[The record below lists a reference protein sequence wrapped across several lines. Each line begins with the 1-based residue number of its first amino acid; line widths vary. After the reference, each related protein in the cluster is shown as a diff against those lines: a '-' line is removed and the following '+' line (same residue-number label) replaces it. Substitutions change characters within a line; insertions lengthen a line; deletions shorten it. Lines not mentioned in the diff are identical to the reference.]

1 MIREWQEAFILH
13 QRPYGNT
20 SVIAEVFTR
29 NYGRVSVLAR
39 GAKNPKSKF
48 FGYLTP
54 FSKLKIM
61 VSGRSDLKTLTHIE
75 RDNYHFSE
83 SLSTHSFS
91 LLYVNEI
98 MMQILPQ
105 QAIAAE
111 LFNLYENLMEQIHQ
125 SFQLDHILR
134 AFELELLSI
143 LGYGINLKTEANSNQ
158 PIRASLRYDFVPE
171 FGFKQMDNGN
181 FTGQDII
188 AISKDDYG
196 SINKELFKHLTQT
209 ALSFSLNAQ
218 LRSKKIFKSI
228 GS

>member
-20 SVIAEVFTR
+20 SIIAEAFTR
-29 NYGRVSVLAR
+29 NYGKVSVLAR

-48 FGYLTP
+48 FGYLSP

-61 VSGRSDLKTLTHIE
+61 VSGRSDLKTLTHVE
-75 RDNYHFSE
+75 RENYRFSE
-83 SLSTHSFS
+83 SISKHSFS

-98 MMQILPQ
+98 MIQILPQ
-105 QAIAAE
+105 QANAAE
-111 LFNLYENLMEQIHQ
+111 LFNLYENLMEQLHQ
-125 SFQLDHILR
+125 SSELDYILR

-171 FGFKQMDNGN
+171 FGFKQMDDGD
-181 FTGQDII
+181 FAGKDII
-188 AISKDDYG
+188 AISEDDY
-196 SINKELFKHLTQT
+196 SCINRQLFKHLTQT

>member
-83 SLSTHSFS
+83 SSLHTLSVC
-91 LLYVNEI
+91 Y
-98 MMQILPQ
+98 M
-105 QAIAAE
+105 
-111 LFNLYENLMEQIHQ
+111 
-125 SFQLDHILR
+125 
-134 AFELELLSI
+134 
-143 LGYGINLKTEANSNQ
+143 
-158 PIRASLRYDFVPE
+158 
-171 FGFKQMDNGN
+171 
-181 FTGQDII
+181 
-188 AISKDDYG
+188 
-196 SINKELFKHLTQT
+196 
-209 ALSFSLNAQ
+209 
-218 LRSKKIFKSI
+218 
-228 GS
+228 

>member
-61 VSGRSDLKTLTHIE
+61 VSGRSDLNTLTHIE

-158 PIRASLRYDFVPE
+158 PIRASLRYDCILYTSDAADE
-171 FGFKQMDNGN
+171 
-181 FTGQDII
+181 
-188 AISKDDYG
+188 
-196 SINKELFKHLTQT
+196 
-209 ALSFSLNAQ
+209 
-218 LRSKKIFKSI
+218 
-228 GS
+228 

>member
-111 LFNLYENLMEQIHQ
+111 LFNLYENSPQIK
-125 SFQLDHILR
+125 
-134 AFELELLSI
+134 
-143 LGYGINLKTEANSNQ
+143 INIPYK
-158 PIRASLRYDFVPE
+158 
-171 FGFKQMDNGN
+171 K
-181 FTGQDII
+181 
-188 AISKDDYG
+188 ISKNTVNYIKN
-196 SINKELFKHLTQT
+196 INKKKLKDKNIRLLIR
-209 ALSFSLNAQ
+209 LSGTEPLIRILVEGNDLNKVSTIAKNI
-218 LRSKKIFKSI
+218 KKNIWTKI
-228 GS
+228 GKK